1 MLRLRAERVGLAGS
15 VRSDEEESEVSTMN
29 ERVRRWSAPTKR
41 IVATVLV
48 VLLAL
53 VIYRFRQVLPPLF
66 IAFLIAFILDPIVD
80 FLTARLHLSR
90 TLATTLVFLAI
101 IIAGLGAVVIAPVT
115 IFPAVSF
122 REAVLTVEDSIFD
135 VLTDIGSF
143 LSQPVQVWG
152 YTLDLSPL
160 YQELN
165 TLLRSFVG
173 SVARGTLNVVFGVAS
188 GVLWLIVI
196 LITAFYLVKDADRII
211 AKLDSMPPAEYRE
224 DFIRLRQEI
233 TQVWH
238 AFLRGQLLMC
248 ATIAVMTIAA
258 GTAVGLPYAVVLGII
273 AGVMEFV
280 PNLGPAIALVPAVLL
295 ALFKGSNFL
304 PLSNFWFAVL
314 VTGLYVLIQQIESNL
329 LVPRV
334 MGHSL
339 NLHPLVVL
347 IGVII
352 GGNLAGIL
360 GMLLAAPV
368 LATLRVVGRYVF
380 CRLYDLDP
388 FAEPAEGPPRAAKA
402 QRSAE
407 MVRALES
414 FIRRK
419 LGRDVSIRPA
429 GPEDRPAVEALC
441 AQIDQ
446 NDYLPLIWESWLNDP
461 EGLFV
466 VAESKESGAPA
477 TVVGTAKLSRL
488 AEHEWWLQGLR
499 VAPAYRKRGIA
510 RRLQEHLIAQ
520 ARKMRRDA
528 TIRFATHSLNEPVHR
543 LAARHG
549 FRRVAVYK
557 RYRADAAPSTDV
569 PALSKLTAADIP
581 TAWTLV
587 SSSSRYRTSGGLYE
601 DVWTW
606 RNLTC
611 ERLALH
617 IAKGRVWGL
626 NVGGE
631 LAALAILCDIEPGEP
646 LCIGL
651 GDGRDEALSLLFLGL
666 RGLAAS
672 IGCREVEFRPL
683 DEPVLIAAVEA
694 AGYQVS
700 KERDIWIF
708 ELAPQ

>member
-1 MLRLRAERVGLAGS
+1 MS
-15 VRSDEEESEVSTMN
+15 

-41 IVATVLV
+41 IVAMVLV

-53 VIYRFRQVLPPLF
+53 VVYRFRQLLPPLF
-66 IAFLIAFILDPIVD
+66 IAFLIAFILDPFVD
-80 FLTARLHLSR
+80 FLTIRLRLSR
-90 TLATTLVFLAI
+90 TLATSLVFLT
-101 IIAGLGAVVIAPVT
+101 IIAVGLGAVIITPVT
-115 IFPAVSF
+115 ILPAISF

-143 LSQPVQVWG
+143 LSKPVQIWRF
-152 YTLDLSPL
+152 TLDLSPL

-173 SVARGTLNVVFGVAS
+173 TVARGTLNIVFGVAS

-211 AKLDSMPPAEYRE
+211 AKLDDMPPAEYRD

-233 TQVWH
+233 TRVWH

-248 ATIAVMTIAA
+248 AAIAIMTIAA

-314 VTGLYVLIQQIESNL
+314 VTGLYILIQQIESNL

-334 MGHSL
+334 MGRSL

-352 GGNLAGIL
+352 GGNLAGII

-368 LATLRVVGRYVF
+368 LATLRVIGRYVF

-388 FAEPAEGPPRAAKA
+388 FAEPLEGPPQAAKA
-402 QRSAE
+402 RRPSQIAHSLERF
-407 MVRALES
+407 VRQ
-414 FIRRK
+414 K
-419 LGRDVSIRPA
+419 MGRDVIVRPA
-429 GPEDRPAVEALC
+429 RPEDKPAVEALC
-441 AQIDQ
+441 VQSDQ
-446 NDYLPLIWESWLNDP
+446 NDYVPLVWDSWLKDP
-461 EGLFV
+461 EGLLV
-466 VAESKESGAPA
+466 VAELKETSPDAAA
-477 TVVGTAKLSRL
+477 TVVGTDKLSRL
-488 AEHEWWLQGLR
+488 ADNEWWLQGLR
-499 VAPAYRKRGIA
+499 VASAYRRRGIA
-510 RRLQEHLIAQ
+510 RRLQEHLIAY
-520 ARKMRRDA
+520 ARRMGRNA

-543 LAARHG
+543 LAARDG
-549 FRRVAVYK
+549 FRRVAVYR
-557 RYRADAAPSTDV
+557 RYRADVAPPAEV
-569 PALSKLTAADIP
+569 PALYTLTEADIP
-581 TAWTLV
+581 AAWSLV
-587 SSSSRYRTSGGLYE
+587 SSSPRYRASGGLYE
-601 DVWTW
+601 DFWTW
-606 RNLTC
+606 SNLTR
-611 ERLALH
+611 ERLAHH
-617 IAKGRVWGL
+617 IAQGNVRGL
-626 NVGGE
+626 SVDGE
-631 LAALAILCDIEPGEP
+631 LAALAIICAAEPGEP

-651 GDGRDEALSLLFLGL
+651 GDGRDEALPPLFLGL

-672 IGCREVEFRPL
+672 LGCTEVEFRPL
-683 DEPVLIAAVEA
+683 DEPSLLAAVEA

-708 ELAPQ
+708 ELALQ